1 MMPVAAYLALNF
13 TGATPYPSR
22 TGVRKEIFTYIPV
35 MAVLLVPGVA
45 LALVLMGL
53 NLLEAI

>member
-1 MMPVAAYLALNF
+1 MPVAAYLSLNF

-35 MAVLLVPGVA
+35 MAVLLVPGA
-45 LALVLMGL
+45 LLALVLMAV
-53 NLLEAI
+53 NLLEAL